1 MCKTLPQ
8 RGVGYSTLNSIE
20 NGMILPDQTR
30 NPNCVNNLEA
40 YLRYGPMSTI
50 TNAGFFFF
58 FSLFLSLYFFRAL
71 CFLFIFN
78 WRIVILQCCFGFCHM
93 STWISHRHTY
103 VSSLWDLPLT
113 PSPCF
118 RWSQST
124 WFEPPVSYSK
134 VPLLAILHTCVL
146 VALLL
151 LLSCFSRVR
160 LCATP

>member
-58 FSLFLSLYFFRAL
+58 FFFHFSFPFIFLGLYVFYLFL
-71 CFLFIFN
+71 I
-78 WRIVILQCCFGFCHM
+78 GG
-93 STWISHRHTY
+93 
-103 VSSLWDLPLT
+103 
-113 PSPCF
+113 
-118 RWSQST
+118 
-124 WFEPPVSYSK
+124 
-134 VPLLAILHTCVL
+134 
-146 VALLL
+146 
-151 LLSCFSRVR
+151 
-160 LCATP
+160 